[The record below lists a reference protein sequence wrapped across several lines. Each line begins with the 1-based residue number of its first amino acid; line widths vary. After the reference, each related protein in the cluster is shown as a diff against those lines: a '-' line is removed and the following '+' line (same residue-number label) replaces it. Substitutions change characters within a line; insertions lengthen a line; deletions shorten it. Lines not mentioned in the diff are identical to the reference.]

1 MEMTECSKRHLRLA
15 IADDH
20 PIVREGLESLIASQQ
35 DMEII
40 SEAENGKQAIRQY
53 FRYLPD
59 VLLLDLR
66 MPEMNGVE
74 VTQAIRRRRPEAK
87 IIVFSTYDGDEDVYR
102 ALMAGAKSYLL
113 KDARREQ
120 LFEAIR
126 SVHHGHFNIP
136 SRIGELLA
144 MRLAVPNLTKRETE
158 VLHLIVQGKSNKE
171 IGVQLQLATG
181 TIKIHNGRLFK
192 KLGAKSRTG
201 AIRIAIERGIVSLDS
216 PFAI

>member
-1 MEMTECSKRHLRLA
+1 MREPLKPCLRLA

-20 PIVREGLESLIASQQ
+20 PIVREGLESLIASQR
-35 DMEII
+35 DMELI
-40 SEAENGKQAIRQY
+40 SEAENGKQAVRQY
-53 FRYLPD
+53 FRYFPD

-74 VTQAIRRRRPEAK
+74 VTQTIRRKRPDAK

-126 SVHHGHFNIP
+126 NVHRGHLSIP
-136 SRIGELLA
+136 SRIGERLA
-144 MRLAVPNLTKRETE
+144 MRLTIPKLTKRETE

-192 KLGAKSRTG
+192 KLGARSRTV
-201 AIRIAIERGIVSLDS
+201 AIRIAIERGIMGFDS
-216 PFAI
+216 PFAV